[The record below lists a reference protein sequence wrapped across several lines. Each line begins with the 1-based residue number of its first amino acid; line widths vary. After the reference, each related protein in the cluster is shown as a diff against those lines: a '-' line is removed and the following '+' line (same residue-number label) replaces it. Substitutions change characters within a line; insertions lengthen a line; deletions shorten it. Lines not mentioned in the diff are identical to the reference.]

1 MISKKTLAATTG
13 ALALAATFALS
24 STPASAGWKHHGY
37 GYGGGLAVGLLGA
50 AIVGG
55 AIAASQPAY
64 AAPAYG
70 YGGCELRQ
78 RPIYNSWGEVV
89 GYRRPVRV
97 CY

>member
-1 MISKKTLAATTG
+1 MISKKTLAATAG
-13 ALALAATFALS
+13 ALALAATFAA
-24 STPASAGWKHHGY
+24 STPASAGWKHHH

-55 AIAASQPAY
+55 AIAASQQ
-64 AAPAYG
+64 PAYG
-70 YGGCELRQ
+70 YGGGCEIRQ
-78 RPIYNSWGEVV
+78 RPIYNAWGDVV

>member
-1 MISKKTLAATTG
+1 MNAISKKTFTATLG
-13 ALALAATFALS
+13 ALALAATFAVS
-24 STPASAGWKHHGY
+24 STPASAGWKHHHH
-37 GYGGGLAVGLLGA
+37 GGLAVGLLGA

-55 AIAASQPAY
+55 AIAASQSSY

-70 YGGCELRQ
+70 YGCELRQ
-78 RPIYNSWGEVV
+78 RPIYNAWGDVV

>member
-1 MISKKTLAATTG
+1 MISRKTLAATAG
-13 ALALAATFALS
+13 ALALAATFAVS
-24 STPASAGWKHHGY
+24 STPASAGWKYHHHHG
-37 GYGGGLAVGLLGA
+37 GALAVGLLGA

-55 AIAASQPAY
+55 AIASQSAY

-70 YGGCELRQ
+70 CEIRQ
-78 RPIYNSWGEVV
+78 RPIYNAWGDVV

>member
-1 MISKKTLAATTG
+1 M
-13 ALALAATFALS
+13 AATFAA
-24 STPASAGWKHHGY
+24 STPASAGWKHHH

-70 YGGCELRQ
+70 YGGCEIRQ
-78 RPIYNSWGEVV
+78 RPIYNAWGDVV

>member
-1 MISKKTLAATTG
+1 MISRKTLAATAG
-13 ALALAATFALS
+13 ALALAATFAVS
-24 STPASAGWKHHGY
+24 STPASAGWKHHH

-50 AIVGG
+50 ALVGG

-64 AAPAYG
+64 AAPAYD
-70 YGGCELRQ
+70 CEIRQ
-78 RPIYNSWGEVV
+78 RPIYNAWGDVI

>member
-1 MISKKTLAATTG
+1 MITKKTFAATVG
-13 ALALAATFALS
+13 ALALAATFAVS
-24 STPASAGWKHHGY
+24 STPASAGWKHH

-55 AIAASQPAY
+55 AIAAAQPAY
-64 AAPAYG
+64 AAPAYD
-70 YGGCELRQ
+70 CELRQ
-78 RPIYNSWGEVV
+78 RPIYNSWGEVI

>member
-1 MISKKTLAATTG
+1 MIAKKTLAASAG
-13 ALALAATFALS
+13 ALALAATFTFS
-24 STPASAGWKHHGY
+24 STPASAGWKHHHHF
-37 GYGGGLAVGLLGA
+37 GGGLAVGLLGA

-64 AAPAYG
+64 GYG
-70 YGGCELRQ
+70 YGGGCEIRQ
-78 RPIYNSWGEVV
+78 RPIYNAWGEVV